1 MRPLATIQVDIDS
14 FWTLL
19 RFYGYESNIDK
30 SNTIYE
36 IAIPRIR
43 QIFKKYNVKATFF
56 VIGKDLE
63 VEINRKIIRELID
76 DGHEIA
82 NHTMT
87 HPYGFSQLSKKEKER
102 EIRECEELI
111 YNVTGSYPMGFKA
124 PGWDIDSYT
133 IDILEKRG
141 YKYDSSVFPSYF
153 QILYKVISRILNNS
167 VKGSVIDKCLNFLAP
182 VDLYYPHKDKIWKH
196 GPKRKIVE
204 IPLTVTPYL
213 RLPFYANFHLLM
225 GQKFFDLSY
234 QLLKGKFINYSFHA
248 IELVDLKKDKFDQ
261 RLSRHPNINL
271 PLDKKISFYEHVIDK
286 ISKDYELFLSHVLVD
301 NFLS

>member
-63 VEINRKIIRELID
+63 VEINRKIIRELVD

-87 HPYGFSQLSKKEKER
+87 HPYGFSHLSKKEKER

-111 YNVTGSYPMGFKA
+111 YDVTGSYPMGFKA

-133 IDILEKRG
+133 IDILEKRK
-141 YKYDSSVFPSYF
+141 YRYDSSVFPSYF
-153 QILYKVISRILNNS
+153 QILYKVISKILNNS

-248 IELVDLKKDKFDQ
+248 IELVDFQDAKFDQ

-271 PLDKKISFYEHVIDK
+271 PLNKKISFYEHIINK
-286 ISKDYELFLSHVLVD
+286 ISRDHEICSNNALID